1 MASVPRLPLV
11 PDPLHRIRVPSELE
25 PITSIA
31 DEADP
36 EPLGIPRET
45 IERIWEAAVGLYR
58 SGVHPALTLCLRRH
72 GAVVLDRAIGHAR
85 GNGPDDGPEIP
96 KVLAT
101 PETPFCVYST
111 SKAMTAFVVHMLA
124 GQG

>member
-1 MASVPRLPLV
+1 MLRIPRLPLV

-25 PITSIA
+25 PITSVA

-36 EPLGIPRET
+36 EPLGLPRET
-45 IERIWEAAVGLYR
+45 VEHIWDAARDLYR

-72 GAVVLDRAIGHAR
+72 GQIVLDRAIGHAQ
-85 GNGPDDGPEIP
+85 GNGPDDGPDTP

-101 PETPFCVYST
+101 PETPYCVFST
-111 SKAMTAFVVHMLA
+111 
-124 GQG
+124 